1 MPYAFNPFT
10 GNLDYFAATGNAGQ
24 TTQLLVDGGQAN
36 TAFTQYLLRLDFGT
50 GGANINPTGNPNP

>member
-10 GNLDYFAATGNAGQ
+10 GTFDYYEVASSGT

-36 TAFTQYLLRLDFGT
+36 TVFTQYLLRLDFGT